1 MKREDFYDLAAE
13 LEKDCGDWEHA
24 EGLSESSRAA
34 LLEKIAQ
41 MEAKESKEEKKIV
54 KHRPIKKRYLL
65 VLAAALVLVM
75 GIGAMGDRAWIS
87 EKEDLERASEIST
100 KIDNEEKESV
110 LREEESIYQEIAET
124 LGIAALRLGYC
135 PEEMVLDSYSI
146 AENTGWAYVYYS
158 YNGELICI
166 QMAKD
171 YKETS
176 GSVQWDG
183 EQEMIPFMDNVHGYE
198 IETYCVDEDHQ
209 KYGAKILYGNGYYE
223 IFGHFSEKNEFF
235 CILKQL
241 FFKNL

>member
-110 LREEESIYQEIAET
+110 LAEEEAIYQEIAET
-124 LGIAALRLGYC
+124 LGIAALRLGYY
-135 PEEMVLDSYSI
+135 PDGMVLDSYVI
-146 AENTGWAYVYYS
+146 MENTGWAHVNYLYE
-158 YNGELICI
+158 GEIVSI

-176 GSVQWDG
+176 GNVQWDG
-183 EQEMIPFMDNVHGYE
+183 EHEKLEGIENVHGIE
-198 IETYCVDEDHQ
+198 IEAYCVDEEQQ
-209 KYGAKILYGNGYYE
+209 KYNAKILYGNGYYE
-223 IFGHFSEKNEFF
+223 IFGRFPDKNELFLIFF
-235 CILKQL
+235 NI